1 MKMDYPTE
9 EEVQKGSHEELAR
22 WCRFLPSPMTEEQLR
37 VINYTAGRLKTMG
50 GFTPEISK
58 RIGWRE

>member
-1 MKMDYPTE
+1 MNYPTY
-9 EEVQKGSHEELAR
+9 EEVEEATHEQLAR

-37 VINYTAGRLKTMG
+37 VINHAAGRLKVMG

-58 RIGWRE
+58 RIGWKP